1 MAREPKT
8 LGEAIAKY
16 MKGPEHMF
24 PTQMS
29 AAEHEAFKRA
39 EREHAPGVAVRMRNF
54 RVEYYEVATGKIVS
68 SHI

>member
-1 MAREPKT
+1 MAEPKT

-29 AAEHEAFKRA
+29 AAEHEALKRA
-39 EREHAPGVAVRMRNF
+39 EREHAPGVAVRIRDF
-54 RVEYYEVATGKIVS
+54 RVEYYNVETGEIVS